1 MKKTPLP
8 VIVLLA
14 LAGCRGF
21 NPVPAWNRSG
31 EYYSLTRNYAKY
43 DDSGRDFC
51 GLGKAMAQGGW
62 AGGQMAMVALPMPTL
77 LLGIPLAY
85 AENYTICPVIDTLML
100 PRDLYINRALLSDGE
115 TGIVLE
121 LKDHWGRPA
130 ADLSVGLRAARSGSD
145 RPKIFYDGQRWD
157 YVGRT
162 LRTDAQGRWWGPL
175 APSTCQY
182 IDFIVSAWTR
192 EGRFYGRKDE
202 KESTPN
208 HWVVRLLP
216 EHGVNPRQPEAPF
229 LRLPSNVVIIAD
241 DLRGALMPMESITP
255 ENYALDCYYRK
266 QDIPGRPADF
276 DAYWDGER
284 ARLDREV
291 PFAAHLQPIDA
302 DGLDGLEA
310 FAVEF
315 PSFGRG
321 VYGFMTKPKS
331 GDRKYPVRIRVSS
344 EIAEFT
350 VQDLAAASNVVTLAI
365 NALPCAAPKR
375 YACVRADDNGV
386 KGINKSREDYFY
398 HPVLL
403 GAARG
408 IAWLLD
414 QPYADAARSQ
424 IEGIGQ
430 GGGLGLWLMAFEPRI
445 ARGVFV
451 DPSHLNQLSEFGYWP
466 KLMNGTEHELARF
479 RTKARPNIPYFDTL
493 NFAPRV
499 TRPVALATG
508 GGYDSPC
515 QDVFRLLRV
524 LPENPDH
531 RLYFCPG
538 MSRTNMLARV
548 LGEQRPEP

>member
-1 MKKTPLP
+1 
-8 VIVLLA
+8 
-14 LAGCRGF
+14 
-21 NPVPAWNRSG
+21 
-31 EYYSLTRNYAKY
+31 
-43 DDSGRDFC
+43 
-51 GLGKAMAQGGW
+51 
-62 AGGQMAMVALPMPTL
+62 
-77 LLGIPLAY
+77 
-85 AENYTICPVIDTLML
+85 
-100 PRDLYINRALLSDGE
+100 
-115 TGIVLE
+115 
-121 LKDHWGRPA
+121 
-130 ADLSVGLRAARSGSD
+130 
-145 RPKIFYDGQRWD
+145 
-157 YVGRT
+157 
-162 LRTDAQGRWWGPL
+162 
-175 APSTCQY
+175 
-182 IDFIVSAWTR
+182 
-192 EGRFYGRKDE
+192 
-202 KESTPN
+202 
-208 HWVVRLLP
+208 
-216 EHGVNPRQPEAPF
+216 
-229 LRLPSNVVIIAD
+229 
-241 DLRGALMPMESITP
+241 MESDTP
-255 ENYALDCYYRK
+255 ENYALDCYYRE

-344 EIAEFT
+344 ENAEFT

-365 NALPCAAPKR
+365 NALPCASPKR
-375 YACVRADDNGV
+375 YACVRANNNGV

-398 HPVLL
+398 HSVLL

-445 ARGVFV
+445 ARGAFV
-451 DPSHLNQLSEFGYWP
+451 EPSHLNQFSEFGKWP

-508 GGYDSPC
+508 SDYDSPC
-515 QDVFRLLRV
+515 RDVFKLLRV

-548 LGEQRPEP
+548 LSEQRHEQ